1 VIKNIPKK
9 LKVVAII
16 ISVVAI
22 SLIIF
27 LTFRPKKA
35 SPPSSPANLEIT
47 SSNPANGAAGVSVF
61 DPMTV
66 TFNQPADFLTITAIS
81 DPTEQWAVTQASPN
95 SVKIDHKL
103 YLRVATD
110 YTLTILQHGNPIG
123 KIVFETANE
132 QNDPR
137 FLQGLQTERDKK
149 YPLLS
154 LTPYETTKY
163 RIVYSAP
170 LTLEIDLKVSAD
182 SQEVILEVQSWVKSH
197 GIDPSTH
204 KYIVIAPSPT
214 P

>member
-1 VIKNIPKK
+1 MMKNTPKK

-16 ISVVAI
+16 ISIAAMC
-22 SLIIF
+22 LIIF
-27 LTFRPKKA
+27 LAFRPKKEVLP
-35 SPPSSPANLEIT
+35 SFPTNLEVTSSSPAN
-47 SSNPANGAAGVSVF
+47 GDAGVSVF
-61 DPMTV
+61 DPFTV
-66 TFNQPADFLTITAIS
+66 TFNEPADFLTVTAVS
-81 DPTEQWAVTQASPN
+81 DPTEQWVVTQASPN

-103 YLRVATD
+103 YLRVATN

-123 KIVFETANE
+123 KIVFRTANE

-137 FLQGLQTERDKK
+137 FLQGLQVERDKK

-154 LTPYETTKY
+154 LTPLETAKY

-170 LTLEIDLKVSAD
+170 LTLEVSLKVSAD
-182 SQEVILEVQSWVKSH
+182 SQEAIEEVRSWVKSR

-204 KYIVIAPSPT
+204 KYVVVASSPT